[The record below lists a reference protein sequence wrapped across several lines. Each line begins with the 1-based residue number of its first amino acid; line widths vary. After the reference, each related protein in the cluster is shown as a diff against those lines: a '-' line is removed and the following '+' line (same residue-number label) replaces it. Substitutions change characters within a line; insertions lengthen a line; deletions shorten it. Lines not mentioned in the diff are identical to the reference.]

1 MQGDLKDYFSQR
13 YRNLRRYSEQTDTS
27 KSDTKIITKEKAV
40 PMAQTHVHECL
51 DEVGYLRSM
60 ESLLKEVKRPQP
72 RDEIVKKLL
81 EVTFEGRRQKIDGAL
96 VQTTTLL
103 DEYPFFKIKK
113 WVSILIHFS
122 IALVHL
128 LNHGFDI

>member
-1 MQGDLKDYFSQR
+1 M
-13 YRNLRRYSEQTDTS
+13 
-27 KSDTKIITKEKAV
+27 IITKEKAV
-40 PMAQTHVHECL
+40 PIAKTHVHECL
-51 DEVGYLRSM
+51 DEIGYLRSI

-72 RDEIVKKLL
+72 GDEIVKKLM
-81 EVTFEGRRQKIDGAL
+81 EAIFEGRWQKIDSAL

-113 WVSILIHFS
+113 WLSILFHFS